1 MVNFYTVR
9 IFIQKIY
16 FLVEFI
22 IWCRFLNS
30 ISICSVPDKFN
41 SRAQIILTSFYKP
54 YNFERSCGLYFTA
67 SYRLHINHCL
77 LSFIEFVG
85 LFHYWKIWTTL
96 SYINIIAN
104 YCCEKKQVKETL
116 RLKLQHGRMLW
127 HPLGGEETWSNNSLQ
142 KPGGG

>member
-1 MVNFYTVR
+1 MQ
-9 IFIQKIY
+9 IF
-16 FLVEFI
+16 E
-22 IWCRFLNS
+22 LNLHLFRPRQVK
-30 ISICSVPDKFN
+30 VPRTNHFD
-41 SRAQIILTSFYKP
+41 IFYKP